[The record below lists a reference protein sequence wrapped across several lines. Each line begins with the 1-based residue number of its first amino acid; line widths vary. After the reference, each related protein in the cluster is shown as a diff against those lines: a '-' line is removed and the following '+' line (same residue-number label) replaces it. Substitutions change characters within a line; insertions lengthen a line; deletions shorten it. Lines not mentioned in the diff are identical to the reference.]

1 MVITDTM
8 ILFDLIK
15 DNLPNGFY
23 KDVNGNYCCV
33 IGKYLISICRGVN
46 NVEIDLF
53 SCHFGCFDNLL
64 DWYIIKKVE
73 DVEKYITQFIDYIKE
88 R

>member
-23 KDVNGNYCCV
+23 EDVNGNYCCV

-46 NVEIDLF
+46 NVEIELF
-53 SCHFGCFDNLL
+53 SCLYGCFDNLL
-64 DWYIIKKVE
+64 DWYFINKVE

>member
-23 KDVNGNYCCV
+23 EDVNGNYCCV
-33 IGKYLISICRGVN
+33 IGKYLISICREVN
-46 NVEIDLF
+46 NVEIGLY
-53 SCHFGCFDNLL
+53 SCLFGCFDNLL
-64 DWYIIKKVE
+64 DWYIINKVE
-73 DVEKYITQFIDYIKE
+73 DVDIYITQFIDYIKE

>member
-23 KDVNGNYCCV
+23 EDVNGNYCCV
-33 IGKYLISICRGVN
+33 IGKYLISICREVN
-46 NVEIDLF
+46 NVEIGLS
-53 SCHFGCFDNLL
+53 SCLFGCFDNLL
-64 DWYIIKKVE
+64 DWYIINKVE
-73 DVEKYITQFIDYIKE
+73 DVDIYITQFIDYIKE